1 MLLIFKHSPQT
12 ILIFKDPPE
21 TINDAYKI
29 SLETDVYNS
38 KICTYK
44 RVRTEYEMIV
54 CLPSIRMH
62 RSIFKVVLC

>member
-1 MLLIFKHSPQT
+1 MFLIFKHSPQT
-12 ILIFKDPPE
+12 ILIFKDPAE

-29 SLETDVYNS
+29 SLEKDIY
-38 KICTYK
+38 KKK

-54 CLPSIRMH
+54 CFPSIRMH